1 MAIAKHEGFAL
12 SENDLREA
20 ILLIKTGNKAEAQ
33 KILKSLLEVD
43 LSNIHAWVWYVETLD
58 TLNQKIRALELCS
71 KYNPD
76 NERVQKGLEALKA
89 YRDQAPLAEGQITE
103 GVVET
108 RQICP
113 FCGTSNRELAK
124 ECVYCGSSLTP
135 APRLP
140 QFDFSFKLPTLQ
152 SVRNFLYS
160 FASYFRGFQNIRSW
174 PLLIF
179 FLPAV
184 GLCLIGMWL
193 VRRPASISN
202 NNALAIGDL
211 AKVESISVMVRAPVE
226 LDNLT
231 KADVLAL
238 RIEEV
243 YRYPELLYSGYE
255 PYDRIFGDIVDG
267 LPWWGISGHF
277 YYGVGEQS
285 IEGPSEESR
294 FILNPYLLV
303 AAEPC
308 GRWDKNKVSEDLI
321 LRPGFL
327 FYCPPQ
333 QLKWEPERSYAE
345 VTYDASCVSQRN
357 YSCFN
362 LIAYNARDLNLSYI
376 YVSYEDSINI
386 SKSTRPDKPYAI
398 PQYIHHG
405 NSCGYP
411 GGCNNMS
418 PATPDIDGLSVV
430 GYPARADIW
439 LWEEM
444 PETLEV
450 PPDMIFVIRIR

>member
-1 MAIAKHEGFAL
+1 M

-43 LSNIHAWVWYVETLD
+43 LTNIHAWVWYVETLD

-76 NERVQKGLEALKA
+76 NERVLKGLEALKA
-89 YRDQAPLAEGQITE
+89 HRDQPPLADDQIME

-124 ECVYCGSSLTP
+124 ECVYCGSSLEP

-140 QFDFSFKLPTLQ
+140 QFDFSFQLPTLQ
-152 SVRNFLYS
+152 SIRNS
-160 FASYFRGFQNIRSW
+160 FYNLASFFVNSLRGFRNVRSW
-174 PLLIF
+174 TLLIF

-184 GLCLIGMWL
+184 GLCLLGMWL
-193 VRRPASISN
+193 VRRPTKMSN
-202 NNALAIGDL
+202 INKLAIGDL
-211 AKVESISVMVRAPVE
+211 AKVESINVMVRAPME
-226 LDNLT
+226 FDNLT

-238 RIEEV
+238 RKEAV
-243 YRYPELLYSGYE
+243 YRNPELIFSRYE
-255 PYDRIFGDIVDG
+255 PFEGIFGDIVDG
-267 LPWWGISGHF
+267 LPWWGIAGQF
-277 YYGVGEQS
+277 YYGQGEES

-308 GRWDKNKVSEDLI
+308 GAWDRSQVSEELI
-321 LRPGFL
+321 RRQGFL
-327 FYCPPQ
+327 FYCPAQ

-362 LIAYNARDLNLSYI
+362 LIAYNARDLNLNYI

-386 SKSTRPDKPYAI
+386 SKSSRPDKPYAI

-430 GYPARADIW
+430 GFPARADIW
-439 LWEEM
+439 LWKEM
-444 PETLEV
+444 PESLDVT
-450 PPDMIFVIRIR
+450 PDMIFVIRVR